1 MDRMDPDNFDSL
13 AAERRT
19 EVRGLEIEHFPG
31 GENPWA
37 RGHEFTLRFRVGPNT
52 DYNLTA
58 NAAELRR
65 WSMILAEAALR
76 FGEAPPGADPD
87 AITDEMVERGR
98 SAYWG
103 PTYGGSVD
111 ERIRAILAA
120 ALTEP
125 PTCPACGG
133 DVHIDLSGAV
143 WSAGS

>member
-13 AAERRT
+13 REERRQT
-19 EVRGLEIEHFPG
+19 VRGLDVEHFPD

-37 RGHEFTLRFRVGPNT
+37 RGHEFTLRFSVGPNT

-76 FGEAPPGADPD
+76 FGEAPPGAGPD
-87 AITDEMVERGR
+87 D
-98 SAYWG
+98 S
-103 PTYGGSVD
+103 
-111 ERIRAILAA
+111 
-120 ALTEP
+120 

-143 WSAGS
+143 WTANSREEDGR

>member
-1 MDRMDPDNFDSL
+1 MDSMDPDNFDSL

-37 RGHEFTLRFRVGPNT
+37 RGHEFKLMFHVGPNT
-52 DYNLTA
+52 AYNITA

-76 FGEAPPGADPD
+76 YGEAPPGALPED
-87 AITDEMVERGR
+87 G
-98 SAYWG
+98 
-103 PTYGGSVD
+103 
-111 ERIRAILAA
+111 
-120 ALTEP
+120 

-143 WSAGS
+143 WTTNHRTEAE

>member
-13 AAERRT
+13 ATERRT

-37 RGHEFTLRFRVGPNT
+37 RGHEFTLRFHVGPNT

-65 WSMILAEAALR
+65 WSTILAEAVLR
-76 FGEAPPGADPD
+76 
-87 AITDEMVERGR
+87 
-98 SAYWG
+98 
-103 PTYGGSVD
+103 VD
-111 ERIRAILAA
+111 DHPEDG
-120 ALTEP
+120 

-133 DVHIDLSGAV
+133 DVRIDLSGAV
-143 WSAGS
+143 WTANSRTEEAGS